1 MIQGG
6 RDRTQGPR
14 LTRRGEL
21 HSQAPLA
28 FCKQG
33 EEQMFLRFL
42 IRQTIYL
49 IGRNRDEL
57 DISVNFNHASYA
69 VKLTMPG
76 EEVFEIPKAADFGR
90 FCRIAIGL
98 QFELTDEGK
107 ATPPLSELA
116 KVENHS
122 DLLRL
127 MREVAIKVFRAIRN
141 FGIIPEMPET
151 LPEGSTQRGDFKSEL
166 RKWNPEISSDGK
178 SWVEICPFQ
187 KLGEALIFYKLYGQE
202 EFEKAELNVFLWPE
216 IVEALEDNKNPTPE
230 NEFLTNAIGHLRM
243 QNFRLAVIDSIIGLE
258 IVLTQFLSNY
268 LGISKGIPKKR
279 IENFLSPEM
288 GITARLSASLNLTL
302 HESYLKKIDFD
313 KVLKVVQWRNAIV
326 HKTGGLP
333 SIPEDNLRENI
344 SAVLKLIGLL
354 AERRDDE
361 AARIEKEKIA
371 EALKTKEPL
380 FITIWVKPAHRVLI
394 EIEYSWYP
402 IPSDYREKIDT
413 LITRAAQL
421 LKERDRRFN
430 PEKHLAIHFKNFGK
444 SLGRF
449 INGSFTLRERRE
461 AEK

>member
-1 MIQGG
+1 
-6 RDRTQGPR
+6 
-14 LTRRGEL
+14 
-21 HSQAPLA
+21 
-28 FCKQG
+28 
-33 EEQMFLRFL
+33 
-42 IRQTIYL
+42 
-49 IGRNRDEL
+49 
-57 DISVNFNHASYA
+57 
-69 VKLTMPG
+69 
-76 EEVFEIPKAADFGR
+76 
-90 FCRIAIGL
+90 
-98 QFELTDEGK
+98 
-107 ATPPLSELA
+107 
-116 KVENHS
+116 
-122 DLLRL
+122 
-127 MREVAIKVFRAIRN
+127 
-141 FGIIPEMPET
+141 
-151 LPEGSTQRGDFKSEL
+151 
-166 RKWNPEISSDGK
+166 
-178 SWVEICPFQ
+178 
-187 KLGEALIFYKLYGQE
+187 
-202 EFEKAELNVFLWPE
+202 
-216 IVEALEDNKNPTPE
+216 
-230 NEFLTNAIGHLRM
+230 
-243 QNFRLAVIDSIIGLE
+243 
-258 IVLTQFLSNY
+258 
-268 LGISKGIPKKR
+268 
-279 IENFLSPEM
+279 M